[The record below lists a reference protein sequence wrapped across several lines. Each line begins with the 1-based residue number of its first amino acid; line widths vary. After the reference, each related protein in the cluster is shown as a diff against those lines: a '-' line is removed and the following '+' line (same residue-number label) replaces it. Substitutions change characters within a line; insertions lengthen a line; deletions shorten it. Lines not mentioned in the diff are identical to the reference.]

1 MRLLR
6 MGAVA
11 RMEAEVRA
19 AGGIRTVVDT
29 PAVAGHTAPDFTE
42 WARMVGE
49 DAPGAVGRTEAAAR
63 A

>member
-1 MRLLR
+1 
-6 MGAVA
+6 
-11 RMEAEVRA
+11 MEAEVRA